1 MSQQSTSN
9 PTMSMPASTAS
20 ASGKTLQLV
29 YPQWQGGANPNYQIG
44 AQVLAALLPSSPNTE
59 KVYVSVADEKATLA
73 ANEEQTAQDVFA
85 EKILLQQQTT
95 AREILKVKQPRKIIT
110 IGGDCSISQV
120 PFDYLHQQYPNN
132 TAILWLD
139 AHPDIMTPKEFNHEH
154 AMVLGNLLGHGA
166 PSFAKTVKAP
176 FRPNQVLYVG
186 LIESGL
192 LPHEKSFIAE
202 HSLSYLTPQD
212 LTSTQPVTDW
222 LTANKIEHVMVH
234 LDLDVLSPTDFRS
247 LLCNKPHQGPV
258 EYAVGEMTLAKIF
271 QILQAV
277 SENSELVGLSIA
289 EYLPW
294 DIINLRNGLSKL
306 DIFK

>member
-1 MSQQSTSN
+1 MKLQF
-9 PTMSMPASTAS
+9 PTATN
-20 ASGKTLQLV
+20 KTLQLV
-29 YPQWQGGANPNYQIG
+29 YPQWQGGANPNYQVG
-44 AQVLAALLPSSPNTE
+44 ARVLDALLPMSANTE
-59 KVYVSVADEKATLA
+59 KVHVPVADELTTSKAYEA
-73 ANEEQTAQDVFA
+73 QTTKEIFA
-85 EKILLQQQTT
+85 EDILLQQQAA
-95 AREILKVKQPRKIIT
+95 AREILNVKQPHKIIT

-120 PFDYLHQQYPNN
+120 PFDYLHEQYPEN
-132 TAILWLD
+132 TAILWID
-139 AHPDIMTPKEFNHEH
+139 AHPDIMTPKDFNHEH

-176 FRPNQVLYVG
+176 FQPNQVLYVG

-212 LTSTQPVTDW
+212 LTSTQPVSDW
-222 LTANKIEHVMVH
+222 LKANKIEHVMVH

-247 LLCNKPHQGPV
+247 LLCNKPHQSPV
-258 EYAVGEMTLAKIF
+258 EYAVGEMTLANIV
-271 QILQAV
+271 QMLQAV
-277 SENSELVGLSIA
+277 SENAELVGLSIA

-294 DIINLRNGLSKL
+294 DIINLRNELSKL

>member
-1 MSQQSTSN
+1 M
-9 PTMSMPASTAS
+9 
-20 ASGKTLQLV
+20 
-29 YPQWQGGANPNYQIG
+29 
-44 AQVLAALLPSSPNTE
+44 E
-59 KVYVSVADEKATLA
+59 KVHVPVADELTTDKAYEA
-73 ANEEQTAQDVFA
+73 QTNKAIFA
-85 EKILLQQQTT
+85 EDILLTQQAA
-95 AREILKVKQPRKIIT
+95 AREILKTKQPRRIIT

-120 PFDYLHQQYPNN
+120 PFDYLHEQYPDNA
-132 TAILWLD
+132 AILWID
-139 AHPDIMTPKEFNHEH
+139 AHPDIMTPKDFDHEH

-176 FRPNQVLYVG
+176 FKPNQVLYVG

-192 LPHEKSFIAE
+192 LPHEKSFITE

-212 LTSTQPVTDW
+212 LTSAQPVTQW
-222 LTANKIEHVMVH
+222 LKDNNIEHVMVH
-234 LDLDVLSPTDFRS
+234 LDLDVLSSADFRS

-258 EYAVGEMTLAKIF
+258 EYAVSEMNLANIV

-277 SENSELVGLSIA
+277 DEMAEIVGLSIA
-289 EYLPW
+289 EYLPR

>member
-1 MSQQSTSN
+1 MKLQF
-9 PTMSMPASTAS
+9 PTATN
-20 ASGKTLQLV
+20 KTLQLV
-29 YPQWQGGANPNYQIG
+29 YPQWQGGANPNYQVG
-44 AQVLAALLPSSPNTE
+44 ARVLDALLPMSANTE
-59 KVYVSVADEKATLA
+59 KVHVPVADELTTAKAYEA
-73 ANEEQTAQDVFA
+73 QTNKEIFA
-85 EKILLQQQTT
+85 EDILLQQQAA
-95 AREILKVKQPRKIIT
+95 AREILNVKQPHKIIT

-120 PFDYLHQQYPNN
+120 PFDYLHEQYPEN
-132 TAILWLD
+132 TAILWID
-139 AHPDIMTPKEFNHEH
+139 AHPDIMTPKDFNHEH

-212 LTSTQPVTDW
+212 LTSTQPVSDW
-222 LTANKIEHVMVH
+222 LKANKIEHVMVH

-258 EYAVGEMTLAKIF
+258 EYAVGEMNLANIV

-277 SENSELVGLSIA
+277 SETAELVGLSIA

-294 DIINLRNGLSKL
+294 DIINLRNELSKL

>member
-1 MSQQSTSN
+1 
-9 PTMSMPASTAS
+9 
-20 ASGKTLQLV
+20 
-29 YPQWQGGANPNYQIG
+29 
-44 AQVLAALLPSSPNTE
+44 
-59 KVYVSVADEKATLA
+59 
-73 ANEEQTAQDVFA
+73 
-85 EKILLQQQTT
+85 
-95 AREILKVKQPRKIIT
+95 
-110 IGGDCSISQV
+110 
-120 PFDYLHQQYPNN
+120 
-132 TAILWLD
+132 
-139 AHPDIMTPKEFNHEH
+139 MTPKEFNHEH

-166 PSFAKTVKAP
+166 PSFAKTVKPP